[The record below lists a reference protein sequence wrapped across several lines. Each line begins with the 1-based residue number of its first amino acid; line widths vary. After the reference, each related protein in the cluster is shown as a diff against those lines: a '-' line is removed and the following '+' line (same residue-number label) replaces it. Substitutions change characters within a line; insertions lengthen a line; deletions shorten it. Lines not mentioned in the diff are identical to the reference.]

1 MSAKRN
7 LFLSNEARLLT
18 LSKEAHDCLT
28 QNILPFWLKNMQDKK
43 RGGWFGRM
51 TGRGR
56 IEKDAPRG
64 SILYA
69 RLLWTFSAAYRILGG
84 KELLDAATMTKEYI
98 LKYFADREYG
108 GTFWSVTA
116 QGEPLDTK
124 KQFYAQGFMLYGFSE
139 YARATGDE
147 EALRFAV
154 QIFDIIELHAWD
166 DDYGGYIEACSHDW
180 QPIADMRLS
189 AKDENYPKSQNTH
202 LHIIEPYTNLL
213 RLLQET
219 DPESEYA
226 RKVSAAVGRLV
237 SLFIDHILNS
247 KTHHLDLFFDMDWT
261 RRSTTE
267 SYGHDIECSWLLH
280 EAALV
285 LADKAILNKVE
296 PIVREVA
303 KASEKGLQTDGSMIY
318 EGEPDGSHFDRDRHW
333 WVQAEAVVGFFNL
346 YQHFGNKAALDK
358 ALQLWEYIK
367 NRLIDQEHGE
377 WYWSIRE
384 DGSVNLDEDHAGFWK
399 CPYHN
404 GRMCLELIE
413 RIDTMLGTLKS

>member
-1 MSAKRN
+1 
-7 LFLSNEARLLT
+7 
-18 LSKEAHDCLT
+18 
-28 QNILPFWLKNMQDKK
+28 
-43 RGGWFGRM
+43 M
-51 TGRGR
+51 TGKGL
-56 IEKDAPRG
+56 IEEDAPRG
-64 SILYA
+64 AILYA
-69 RLLWTFSAAYRILGG
+69 RLLWTFSAACRV
-84 KELLDAATMTKEYI
+84 LDDRACLEAARLTKDYI
-98 LKYFADREYG
+98 FAHFIDKEYG

-116 QGEPLDTK
+116 DGQPLDTK

-147 EALRFAV
+147 EALQMA
-154 QIFDIIELHAWD
+154 IHLFDIIERHAWD
-166 DDYGGYIEACSHDW
+166 DNYSGYIEACTRDW

-202 LHIIEPYTNLL
+202 LHVIEPYTNLL
-213 RLLQET
+213 RLLRET
-219 DPESEYA
+219 NPESEYA
-226 RKVSAAVGRLV
+226 GNVSAAVGRLV
-237 SLFIDHILNS
+237 SLFTDHILNP

-285 LADKAILNKVE
+285 LGDKAILNKVE

-303 KASEKGLQTDGSMIY
+303 LASEKGLQPDGSMIY

-346 YQHFGNKAALDK
+346 YQHFGDKSAFDK
-358 ALQLWEYIK
+358 ALRLWEYIK
-367 NRLIDQEHGE
+367 NRLIDHERGE

-384 DGSVNLDEDHAGFWK
+384 DGSVNLDDDHAGFWK

-404 GRMCLELIE
+404 GRMCLELIG
-413 RIDTMLGTLKS
+413 RISAMYDGQDNFEL